1 MVWLRVIQVHPVQIS
16 HWKKQLLDG
25 AESLFGDA
33 RRRER
38 DQSETLQAEL
48 YQQIGRLN
56 MELEWLKKKS
66 PTAADLKRPLV
77 EPEHPHLSIRRQC
90 QLLDLS
96 RSTYKPGPATASE
109 DDLRLMR
116 LIDQQFLRTP
126 FYGSRRMTVFLE
138 RSGEVVNRKR
148 VRRLMAVM
156 GLEALHPRPRTTTA
170 APGERV
176 YPYLQPAGD
185 L

>member
-1 MVWLRVIQVHPVQIS
+1 LP
-16 HWKKQLLDG
+16 
-25 AESLFGDA
+25 
-33 RRRER
+33 
-38 DQSETLQAEL
+38 
-48 YQQIGRLN
+48 
-56 MELEWLKKKS
+56 
-66 PTAADLKRPLV
+66 PAADLKRPLV